1 MATQLTAMATVPDA
15 SKGEPGLRAHEDVHE
30 AASGLQL
37 LPRKSLP
44 LLHVP
49 GEHRSPRPKGESLAT
64 STASSRS
71 WTGGAYSTRAGVRD
85 RGREWRVAPSHG
97 RPEAGVD
104 LACLESVGGTT
115 TGETIDAHHFA

>member
-1 MATQLTAMATVPDA
+1 MFTKQLPASSYSRASLSPSSTSRVNTAA
-15 SKGEPGLRAHEDVHE
+15 
-30 AASGLQL
+30 
-37 LPRKSLP
+37 
-44 LLHVP
+44 
-49 GEHRSPRPKGESLAT
+49 PRPKGESLAT

-85 RGREWRVAPSHG
+85 RGREWRVAPAHG